1 MCAIVMSDGHAEYE
15 DQAFLTVTQ
24 MSTQRGIRV
33 RRWVDFFRTMPAP
46 PR

>member
-24 MSTQRGIRV
+24 IQLGAVFRV
-33 RRWVDFFRTMPAP
+33 RRWLIFIERCRAS
-46 PR
+46 R